1 MCLNL
6 QFPLLKEERLGNIST
21 LLGCDTMASTI
32 KIENVR
38 EYVEGVGWQLIS
50 EEYVNLKTDLQVKCP
65 EGHDCFV
72 SFEKFRKGYDCPI
85 CKQNQYYKTDN
96 IAVKKN
102 GFRTLAFDQASITSG
117 WAVFDDETLVKY
129 GKWTSDAIDS
139 TSRIAQTKCW
149 IASMIEKWKPD

>member
-21 LLGCDTMASTI
+21 LLGRDTMASTI

-38 EYVEGVGWQLIS
+38 EYVEGAGWQLIS

-85 CKQNQYYKTDN
+85 CKQNQYYKTD
-96 IAVKKN
+96 I
-102 GFRTLAFDQASITSG
+102 LLIITK
-117 WAVFDDETLVKY
+117 D
-129 GKWTSDAIDS
+129 
-139 TSRIAQTKCW
+139 
-149 IASMIEKWKPD
+149 

>member
-1 MCLNL
+1 M
-6 QFPLLKEERLGNIST
+6 
-21 LLGCDTMASTI
+21 STI

-38 EYVEGVGWQLIS
+38 EYVEGAGWQLIS

-96 IAVKKN
+96 IAVKKMDLELLLLTKQVLRLGGQYLMMKLLLN
-102 GFRTLAFDQASITSG
+102 MVSG
-117 WAVFDDETLVKY
+117 HL
-129 GKWTSDAIDS
+129 
-139 TSRIAQTKCW
+139 
-149 IASMIEKWKPD
+149 ML